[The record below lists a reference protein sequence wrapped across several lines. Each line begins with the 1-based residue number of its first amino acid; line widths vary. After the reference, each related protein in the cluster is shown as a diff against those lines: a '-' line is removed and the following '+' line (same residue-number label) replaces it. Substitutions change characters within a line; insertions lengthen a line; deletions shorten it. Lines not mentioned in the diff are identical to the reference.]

1 MERESDFELAACVP
15 ASFLWGAATAAY
27 QIEGATSED
36 GRGPSIWDVFSA
48 TPGKIHGGDTGDI
61 AADHYH
67 LMERDVELMA
77 SLGHGAYGFSI
88 AWPRILPTGKGRANA
103 RGLDFYERLVDNLL
117 ERGITPVATL
127 YHWDLPQT
135 LQDDGGWLNRGTAQA
150 FADYV
155 EAVAHRLG
163 GRVTRWVTVNEPWG
177 GASLDDGTGGG
188 APAEGS
194 VRGALTAAHRTMPP
208 DATDLAARR

>member
-1 MERESDFELAACVP
+1 M
-15 ASFLWGAATAAY
+15 
-27 QIEGATSED
+27 
-36 GRGPSIWDVFSA
+36 FSA

-77 SLGHGAYGFSI
+77 SLGHGAYRFSI

-150 FADYV
+150 FADS
-155 EAVAHRLG
+155 EAQTTALKRAPLLPAVADAAVLIASDYASAI
-163 GRVTRWVTVNEPWG
+163 TATTVN
-177 GASLDDGTGGG
+177 ASNGELVD
-188 APAEGS
+188 
-194 VRGALTAAHRTMPP
+194 
-208 DATDLAARR
+208 